1 MIGKEYRTNKD
12 MIGEIIQRCGEMWR
26 DGRKKERRKKE
37 REREGER
44 EPQQPFGPSV
54 GSLCHP
60 RITTTRLPYKL
71 PIFESSATVLR
82 TLPLGRNK

>member
-1 MIGKEYRTNKD
+1 MIGQEYRTNKD

-26 DGRKKERRKKE
+26 DGRDGRKKERRKKE
-37 REREGER
+37 RGRERER

-60 RITTTRLPYKL
+60 RITTNSPSL
-71 PIFESSATVLR
+71 
-82 TLPLGRNK
+82 

>member
-37 REREGER
+37 RERERER
-44 EPQQPFGPSV
+44 GSHSNLLVHQWVRSAIHALQQLAFPISFLSLKAPPPS
-54 GSLCHP
+54 CAH
-60 RITTTRLPYKL
+60 YH
-71 PIFESSATVLR
+71 
-82 TLPLGRNK
+82 

>member
-37 REREGER
+37 RERER
-44 EPQQPFGPSV
+44 E
-54 GSLCHP
+54 
-60 RITTTRLPYKL
+60 
-71 PIFESSATVLR
+71 
-82 TLPLGRNK
+82 